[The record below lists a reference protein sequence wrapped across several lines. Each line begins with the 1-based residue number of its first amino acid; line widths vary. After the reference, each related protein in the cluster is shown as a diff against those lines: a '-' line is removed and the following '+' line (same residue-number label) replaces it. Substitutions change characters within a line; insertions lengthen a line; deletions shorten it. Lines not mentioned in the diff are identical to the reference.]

1 MDSISRKNWII
12 SSILLYNLKWKKFF
26 GNGLWSNFGT
36 WDLKSDF
43 SGQKNERTWFFV
55 PIEFQLL
62 WSEEANVSLSLSL
75 SLALYSKRLT
85 RYLASGKQKLLYFPL
100 VLLDFEIRYF
110 RLTSDLICII
120 ISLIIYHIGHTGWFI
135 GSGEIWLGNWIVCKL
150 SIENKSWHK
159 RQTFLNDCWC
169 NQCAWWYCKFRAYCL
184 PKIRG
189 FRCPHLLSIVI
200 VSFVRLE
207 GKKNFV
213 FLSFTRSFIHSLI
226 RIWLLGN

>member
-1 MDSISRKNWII
+1 MDCGQILVREISNRI
-12 SSILLYNLKWKKFF
+12 SAGKKMSARGFLCRLNFNCCGLKK
-26 GNGLWSNFGT
+26 
-36 WDLKSDF
+36 
-43 SGQKNERTWFFV
+43 RTF
-55 PIEFQLL
+55 
-62 WSEEANVSLSLSL
+62 LSLSL

-169 NQCAWWYCKFRAYCL
+169 NQCAWWYCKCRAYCL

-189 FRCPHLLSIVI
+189 FRCLHLLSIVI

-207 GKKNFV
+207 GKKT
-213 FLSFTRSFIHSLI
+213 SFFFRLLVHSFIHWSEY
-226 RIWLLGN
+226 GS